1 MAILKL
7 KWVLVCLPCCLCCLY
22 SPRQKKRQKQ
32 KRILLRFDRTTDEYS
47 VFYHIYRGF
56 NSNNN
61 NKKKN
66 LRRSSGFCVIIR
78 CIIIIGA
85 HIHIELIITAAVAMI
100 IGSLFL
106 FHIISTD
113 FFLFHC
119 NSVINIYVS
128 KKIKKNFMP

>member
-1 MAILKL
+1 MNI
-7 KWVLVCLPCCLCCLY
+7 
-22 SPRQKKRQKQ
+22 
-32 KRILLRFDRTTDEYS
+32 RFFIIYIEDSIATTTT
-47 VFYHIYRGF
+47 
-56 NSNNN
+56 
-61 NKKKN
+61 KKKN

-128 KKIKKNFMP
+128 KKIKKKLYAIAEMIIHRNEIAIHLFIRCCIIQIYSFYS

>member
-1 MAILKL
+1 M
-7 KWVLVCLPCCLCCLY
+7 
-22 SPRQKKRQKQ
+22 
-32 KRILLRFDRTTDEYS
+32 RFDRTTDEYS

-128 KKIKKNFMP
+128 KKIKKKLYAIAEMIIHRNEIAIHLFIRCCIIQIYSFYS